1 MPAKSLDQV
10 VNLAK
15 RRGFIFPSSEIYG
28 GLASTWDYGPYGVLL
43 KNNIKA
49 AWWKAMVQMRDDI
62 VGLDAAILMHPKTWE
77 ASGHVESFSDP
88 LVECK
93 QCHNRFRQDE
103 LEEKYQVSGI
113 RYQGN
118 DQENDHSASSLPA
131 TSYQLACPVCGTKDQ
146 FTEPKNFN
154 LLMKTFLGTTEDA
167 KSAVYLR
174 GETCQGIYVNF
185 KNVLQTSRVKMP
197 FGIAQIGKAFRNEI
211 TPGNFIFRMREFE
224 QMEMQ
229 FFCKPTDAPQFY
241 ESWKKARLEWYLGL
255 GFDKKHLRF
264 KDHEKLAHY
273 ARAAADIEYLTPWG
287 WKEVEGVH
295 NRGDWD
301 LSRHSQF
308 SGKDLSYFDEAT
320 SEKYTPYIIETS
332 GGADRVTLMALLDAF
347 SDENLKLETRNLKHS
362 EGNNQSEDTNQND
375 EEGEGRVVLKLHKD
389 LAPIK
394 VAILPL
400 LKNKP
405 ELVRVASEL
414 FHDLKKSGVM
424 AEYDETGS
432 IGRRY
437 RRQDEIGTPMCV
449 TIDFDT
455 IDDKTVTIRDRDTMK
470 QTRVKISDVSEMI

>member
-1 MPAKSLDQV
+1 MAAESLDQV

-43 KNNIKA
+43 KNNVKA
-49 AWWKAMVQMRDDI
+49 AWWKAMVQQREDI

-77 ASGHVESFSDP
+77 ASGHLESFTDP

-93 QCHNRFRQDE
+93 HCHNRFRLDE
-103 LEEKYQVSGI
+103 LTETE
-113 RYQGN
+113 
-118 DQENDHSASSLPA
+118 DPA
-131 TSYQLACPVCGTKDQ
+131 QAQCPVCGTKGQ

-154 LLMKTFLGTTEDA
+154 LLMKTFLGSTEDA

-185 KNVLQTSRVKMP
+185 KNVLQTGRVKVP

-211 TPGNFIFRMREFE
+211 TPGNFTFRMREFE

-229 FFCKPTDAPQFY
+229 FFCKPEEAPVVY
-241 ESWKKARLEWYLGL
+241 DDWKQARMDWYKDL
-255 GFDKKHLRF
+255 GFDTAKLRF

-273 ARAAADIEYLTPWG
+273 ARAAVDVEYETPFG
-287 WKEVEGVH
+287 WKEMEGVH

-308 SGKDLSYFDEAT
+308 SGKDLSYFDE
-320 SEKYTPYIIETS
+320 EKNEKFIPYIVETS
-332 GGADRVTLMALLDAF
+332 GGADRITLMALLDAYEEEAPGGH
-347 SDENLKLETRNLKHS
+347 SGKVKPRPEPTKDSGQAGMTENA
-362 EGNNQSEDTNQND
+362 
-375 EEGEGRVVLKLHKD
+375 EGRTVLRLHKD

-400 LKNKP
+400 VKNKP
-405 ELVRVASEL
+405 ELVLMAHEL
-414 FHDLKKSGVM
+414 FLDLKKAGVM
-424 AEYDETGS
+424 AEYDESGS

-437 RRQDEIGTPMCV
+437 RRQDEIGTPICV
-449 TIDFDT
+449 TIDFDSLE
-455 IDDKTVTIRDRDTMK
+455 DKTVTVRDRDTMEQK
-470 QTRVKISDVSEMI
+470 RVKIDKVQELI

>member
-1 MPAKSLDQV
+1 MAAQSLEQV

-43 KNNIKA
+43 KNNVKA

-62 VGLDAAILMHPKTWE
+62 MGLDAAILMHPRTWE
-77 ASGHVESFSDP
+77 ASRHVESFSDP

-93 QCHNRFRQDE
+93 QCHNRFRLDE
-103 LEEKYQVSGI
+103 LEKSQ
-113 RYQGN
+113 
-118 DQENDHSASSLPA
+118 
-131 TSYQLACPVCGTKDQ
+131 CPICGTKDQ

-167 KSAVYLR
+167 QSLVYLR

-185 KNVLQTSRVKMP
+185 KNVLQTSRVKVP

-211 TPGNFIFRMREFE
+211 TPGNFTFRMREFE

-229 FFCKPTDAPQFY
+229 FFCKEADAKAVY
-241 ESWKKARLEWYLGL
+241 EEWKRLRLEWYYNL
-255 GFDKKHLRF
+255 GFTKESLRL

-273 ARAAADIEYLTPWG
+273 AKAAVDIEYKTPFG
-287 WKEVEGVH
+287 WKEIEGVH
-295 NRGDWD
+295 NRGDYD
-301 LSRHSQF
+301 LSRHAEY
-308 SGKDLSYFDEAT
+308 SGKDLSYFDEET
-320 SEKYTPYIIETS
+320 KEKYIPYIVETS
-332 GGADRVTLMALLDAF
+332 GGADRVALMVLLDAYEEEDPKHEAR
-347 SDENLKLETRNLKHS
+347 STKSET
-362 EGNNQSEDTNQND
+362 E
-375 EEGEGRVVLKLHKD
+375 EEGEGRTVLRLHKD

-400 LKNKP
+400 VKNKP
-405 ELVRVASEL
+405 ELVKVAEDL
-414 FHDLKKSGVM
+414 FHELKKQGIM
-424 AEYDETGS
+424 AEYDESGS

-437 RRQDEIGTPMCV
+437 RRQDEIGTPVCV

-455 IDDKTVTIRDRDTMK
+455 IEDKTVTIRDRDTMEQK
-470 QTRVKISDVSEMI
+470 RVNLDKVFELV